1 MATARAE
8 FMRLGGSMIGH
19 AGVSSDQ
26 WGEMS
31 LADEAETDGGN
42 GSAEE
47 QHGVPLGLLYG
58 VHCTRL
64 RKRLARGALGFDKGA
79 FSRF

>member
-1 MATARAE
+1 MATARAV

-42 GSAEE
+42 GSAE
-47 QHGVPLGLLYG
+47 QQYHLDYCTGYV
-58 VHCTRL
+58 VHV
-64 RKRLARGALGFDKGA
+64 
-79 FSRF
+79 